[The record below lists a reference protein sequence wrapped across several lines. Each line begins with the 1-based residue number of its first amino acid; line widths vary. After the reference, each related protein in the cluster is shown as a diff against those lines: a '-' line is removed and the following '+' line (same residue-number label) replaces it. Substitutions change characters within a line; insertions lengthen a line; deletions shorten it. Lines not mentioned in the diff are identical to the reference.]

1 MRSSNSHRDALDRT
15 LQPTPGCI
23 PIERF
28 GEAWTVRENEH
39 LTGCARCQTELALWQ
54 EFDSS
59 TPSADEGG
67 AVQWVVAELGR
78 RSAQAPPPIP
88 NRRWWWLER
97 PRFAA
102 AAATIGVATL
112 IGYGLWDPEPV
123 VRMRQDAPQVYRS
136 VRVQAVS
143 PMGDVVAAPRSLEWV
158 PLPGA
163 VVYDVQML
171 EVDRTSLW
179 RGTASSPR
187 IELPSGVITQLVPGK
202 TLLWEVTARNAAGA
216 VVAESGTQ
224 RFRVA
229 AGGGTLR
236 KP

>member
-1 MRSSNSHRDALDRT
+1 MRSSNSNRDALDRT

-28 GEAWTVRENEH
+28 GEAFTVRENEH

-78 RSAQAPPPIP
+78 RSAQARTPSD
-88 NRRWWWLER
+88 RRWWRLQR

-102 AAATIGVATL
+102 AAATIAVAAL
-112 IGYGLWDPEPV
+112 IGYGVWDPEPPV
-123 VRMRQDAPQVYRS
+123 GVRQDAPQVYRAGG
-136 VRVQAVS
+136 VQAVS
-143 PMGDVVAAPRSLEWV
+143 PLGDVAAAPLSLEWA

-163 VVYDVQML
+163 VVYDVELL
-171 EVDRTSLW
+171 EVDRASLW
-179 RGTASSPR
+179 HGTASSTR
-187 IELPSGVITQLVPGK
+187 IELPSGVIAQLVPGK
-202 TLLWEVTARNAAGA
+202 TVLWEVTARNGAGA

-224 RFRVA
+224 RFRVT
-229 AGGGTLR
+229 AGGGALR
-236 KP
+236 NP

>member
-1 MRSSNSHRDALDRT
+1 MRSRTSNRDALDRT

-28 GEAWTVRENEH
+28 GEARTSRENEH
-39 LTGCARCQTELALWQ
+39 LTSCARCQTELSLWQ

-67 AVQWVVAELGR
+67 SVQWVVAELGR
-78 RSAQAPPPIP
+78 RSTQAPRTIRDRP
-88 NRRWWWLER
+88 WWWLAR
-97 PRFAA
+97 PRVAA
-102 AAATIGVATL
+102 AAATIAVGAL
-112 IGYGLWDPEPV
+112 IGYGVWDPEPRV
-123 VRMRQDAPQVYRS
+123 GVRQDTPQVYRT
-136 VRVQAVS
+136 VGVQAVS
-143 PMGDVVAAPRSLEWV
+143 PVGDVVAAPRSLEWA

-171 EVDRTSLW
+171 EVDHTSLW
-179 RGTASSPR
+179 RGTAASTR
-187 IELPSGVITQLVPGK
+187 IELPSSVIAQLVPGK

-229 AGGGTLR
+229 TGGTLR
-236 KP
+236 NP

>member
-1 MRSSNSHRDALDRT
+1 MRSSNSDRDALDRT
-15 LQPTPGCI
+15 LRPTSGCI

-28 GEAWTVRENEH
+28 GEAWTARENEH

-54 EFDSS
+54 EFDTS

-78 RSAQAPPPIP
+78 RSAQAPRTIP
-88 NRRWWWLER
+88 DRRWWWLER

-102 AAATIGVATL
+102 AAATIAVAAL
-112 IGYGLWDPEPV
+112 IGYGLWDPEPP
-123 VRMRQDAPQVYRS
+123 VRVRQDAPQVYRT
-136 VRVQAVS
+136 VHVQAVS
-143 PMGDVVAAPRSLEWV
+143 PMGDVAAAPRVLEWAS
-158 PLPGA
+158 LPGA

-179 RGTASSPR
+179 RGTASATR
-187 IELPSGVITQLVPGK
+187 IELPSGVIAKLVPGK

-216 VVAESGTQ
+216 IVAESGTQ

-229 AGGGTLR
+229 TGGGSLR
-236 KP
+236 NP